1 MRARFLGLLTPGN
14 AAAVAVGIMLMI
26 SGNFLFAASDALGK
40 FLVAGMSVGQVV
52 AIRAV
57 GAFILLAPAAAGQK
71 KKPFR
76 NVERPWAQVL
86 RVIFITLDTLLFYA
100 AIVYLPLAD
109 VFTFY
114 MAGPIYVAVLSHF
127 FLGERVGWQRWAA
140 ILVGFSGVIVALG
153 PSSASL
159 SMGALLALAGSLS
172 CAFWLV
178 LSKVLQSTSDTTLGI
193 YQATGMLIGGGA
205 LAVFGWVDPTPVEWM
220 LLLLLGVI
228 GGLAHLTITRAMK
241 LAPVSL
247 LAPFQYTL
255 LIWGIVLGYIFF
267 DDVPAPRI
275 IIGACII
282 VLAGLFIVRRK
293 ARLNEPIKPDDLPS
307 SAP

>member
-1 MRARFLGLLTPGN
+1 
-14 AAAVAVGIMLMI
+14 
-26 SGNFLFAASDALGK
+26 
-40 FLVAGMSVGQVV
+40 
-52 AIRAV
+52 
-57 GAFILLAPAAAGQK
+57 
-71 KKPFR
+71 
-76 NVERPWAQVL
+76 
-86 RVIFITLDTLLFYA
+86 
-100 AIVYLPLAD
+100 
-109 VFTFY
+109 
-114 MAGPIYVAVLSHF
+114 
-127 FLGERVGWQRWAA
+127 
-140 ILVGFSGVIVALG
+140 
-153 PSSASL
+153 
-159 SMGALLALAGSLS
+159 MGALLALAGSLS